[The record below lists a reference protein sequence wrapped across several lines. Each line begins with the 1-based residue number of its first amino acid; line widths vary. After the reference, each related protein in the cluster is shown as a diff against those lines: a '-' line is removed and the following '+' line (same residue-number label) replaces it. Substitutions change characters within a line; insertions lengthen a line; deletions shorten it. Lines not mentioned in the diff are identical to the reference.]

1 MKILVTGATGFL
13 GPHLID
19 RFKSEGADIVALVRK
34 TSRTSHIQHHGVT
47 LIEGNLR
54 DRESVRRAA
63 SGVDVIVHAAT
74 SKGGPWSEYYAD
86 NVQSTE
92 WLLEE
97 AVRNRVKR
105 FVLLSSVSV
114 YDHSRIKNGDILDE
128 NSPKEPRPNFYAQS
142 KIEAEALVEKF
153 HRDQGLATAIIRPA
167 CIYGQGGNWY
177 PSRLGFSAG
186 RNYAVLGRGGSIV
199 PLSHTDSVTDIVWRS
214 ISLDA
219 AAGQAYN
226 VVEDEP
232 VSRIAYLRLT
242 RKHLFPAMKI
252 IRFPYWLARFI
263 AWGLRSG
270 LKLAGQNPPTRLA
283 PQALR
288 LFALSVFYDNQK
300 ARKELGWR
308 PKQDVMESIAGML
321 QWHRA
326 QRKPV
331 SRCLVPEIPVRI
343 RGEKKLKTALV
354 GAGAFARTHLDILK
368 LVKQAEIIA
377 LCDPD
382 IEAARSLAEQYHIPH
397 VFLSQDELFQSQH
410 VDVVDI
416 VSPPQTHAP
425 LAIKAMNRGCHV
437 LVEKPMAVNAK
448 EAREM
453 IRTAEKNGVS
463 LCVEHSNLYD
473 SSIIQAREWL
483 NQGEIGRVIQV
494 ESWFGVGL
502 SKMPMSPYIRYE
514 GKDHWV
520 YRLPG
525 GVYQNFI
532 SHPLSCVLDF
542 MGPLQNVK
550 ATAVYHKVVSHQNSD
565 ELRILF
571 DNGSAIGTL
580 SLSLCAIPRYNFIR
594 IYGSE
599 GAIEI
604 DILSKA
610 AFLHQEGGAM
620 PKFIVRNLNARRR
633 GKVYL
638 KAGRQGLMDIITG
651 KGGYFEGNDILIRLF
666 FRSLV
671 EKTPLPVTLEN
682 GLWSMQTMDEIWKQI
697 DV

>member
-13 GPHLID
+13 GPHLV
-19 RFKSEGADIVALVRK
+19 RRLKSEGADVVALIRK
-34 TSRTSHIQHHGVT
+34 TSRTSHIQYKGLR

-74 SKGGPWSEYYAD
+74 SKGGPWPEFYAD

-97 AVRNRVKR
+97 AVRNEVKR

-128 NSPKEPRPNFYAQS
+128 NSPKEPHPNFYAQS
-142 KIEAEALVEKF
+142 KIEAEMLVEKY
-153 HRDQGLATAIIRPA
+153 HRDEDLATTIIRPA
-167 CIYGQGGNWY
+167 CIYGSGGNWY

-186 RNYAVLGRGGSIV
+186 KNYAVLGRGGSVV
-199 PLSHTDSVTDIVWRS
+199 PLSHTDSVTDVIWRS
-214 ISLDA
+214 IVSDTA
-219 AAGQAYN
+219 VGQAYN

-232 VSRIAYLRLT
+232 VSRIMYLQLT
-242 RKHLFPAMKI
+242 REHLFPDMKVV
-252 IRFPYWLARFI
+252 RFPYWLARFI
-263 AWGLRSG
+263 AWGLRTG
-270 LKLAGQNPPTRLA
+270 LRMVGQVPPTRLA

-300 ARKELGWR
+300 ARNDLGWQPLQNVR
-308 PKQDVMESIAGML
+308 RSIVEML
-321 QWHRA
+321 KWHRE
-326 QRKPV
+326 QKKPV
-331 SRCLVPEIPVRI
+331 SHCLVPAIPVRI
-343 RGEKKLKTALV
+343 HGEKKLKTALV
-354 GAGAFARTHLDILK
+354 GAGAFAITHLDILK
-368 LVKQAEIIA
+368 QLQQAEVVA

-382 IEAARSLAEQYHIPH
+382 IEAARTLAARYRIPQ
-397 VFLSQDELFQSQH
+397 VFASQDELVNSQQ
-410 VDVVDI
+410 VDVIDI
-416 VSPPQTHAP
+416 VSPPQTHAS
-425 LAIKAMNRGCHV
+425 LAIQAMKQGCHV

-448 EAREM
+448 EARDM
-453 IRTAEKNGVS
+453 ISAAEKNGVM

-473 SSIIQAREWL
+473 PSVIQAREWL
-483 NQGEIGRVIQV
+483 NRGEIGRVIQM

-502 SKMPMSPYIRYE
+502 SKMPMSPYIKYDGR
-514 GKDHWV
+514 DHWV
-520 YRLPG
+520 YQLPG

-550 ATAVYHKVVSHQNSD
+550 ATAVYHKVVPHQNSD

-599 GAIEI
+599 GTIEI

-610 AFLHQEGGAM
+610 AFLHQEGGAL
-620 PKFIVRNLNARRR
+620 PKFIVRNLNARKR
-633 GKVYL
+633 GRVYL
-638 KAGRQGLMDIITG
+638 KAGRQGLIDIIKK

-666 FRSLV
+666 FKSLI

-682 GLWSMQTMDEIWKQI
+682 GLWSMETMDEIWKQI
-697 DV
+697 GV